1 MSKLIVF
8 NHPFLGSLIQSY
20 GLAQT
25 SKSMRQD
32 MCAVAPLDDAND
44 LQEVQRPCQV
54 LHATRTQ
61 QEMACRS
68 RMVQIHQG

>member
-1 MSKLIVF
+1 
-8 NHPFLGSLIQSY
+8 
-20 GLAQT
+20 
-25 SKSMRQD
+25 
-32 MCAVAPLDDAND
+32 MCAVAPPDDAND

-68 RMVQIHQG
+68 RDPG